1 MKNNMTMEKTLEL
14 FKEYKSLAGKN
25 DAASEARKA
34 EIGAWMEAHRNELPK
49 DDVKAFMGSW
59 LDEIGKDVADIK
71 HQALKE
77 QLDREAYRMI
87 PLKVVAEKYF
97 GKSAAWL
104 TQRLSGTPVRGKVYT
119 LNAEQK
125 RIFNG
130 AMKDIGGTIGS
141 IRLA

>member
-1 MKNNMTMEKTLEL
+1 MNKILEL
-14 FKEYKSLAGKN
+14 SKEYKSLAGKS
-25 DAASEARKA
+25 DTASETRKK
-34 EIGAWMEAHRNELPK
+34 EIRAWAEAHKDEIPK
-49 DDVKAFMGSW
+49 EEMKKFMDSW
-59 LDEIGKDVADIK
+59 LDEIGEDVADIK

-77 QLDREAYRMI
+77 QLDKEAYHMI

-125 RIFNG
+125 KIFNG
-130 AMKDIGGTIGS
+130 AMKDIGNTIGS

>member
-1 MKNNMTMEKTLEL
+1 MNKILEL
-14 FKEYKSLAGKN
+14 SQEYKSLAGKS

-34 EIGAWMEAHRNELPK
+34 EINSWIESHRDEIPQEEIK
-49 DDVKAFMGSW
+49 KFMNSW
-59 LDEIGKDVADIK
+59 LDEIGKDVEDIK

-77 QLDREAYRMI
+77 QLDKEAYRMI

-104 TQRLSGTPVRGKVYT
+104 TQRLSGTPVRGRVYT

-125 RIFNG
+125 RIFNS
-130 AMKDIGGTIGS
+130 AMKDIGSTIGS

>member
-1 MKNNMTMEKTLEL
+1 MNKVLEL
-14 FKEYKSLAGKN
+14 SKEYKSLAGKS
-25 DAASEARKA
+25 DAASEARKG
-34 EIGAWMEAHRNELPK
+34 EINAWIEAHREEIPK
-49 DDVKAFMGSW
+49 DEIKEFMDSW
-59 LDEIGKDVADIK
+59 LDEIGKDVSDIK

-77 QLDREAYRMI
+77 QLDKEAYRMI

-130 AMKDIGGTIGS
+130 AMKDIGNTIGS

>member
-1 MKNNMTMEKTLEL
+1 MNKVLEL
-14 FKEYKSLAGKN
+14 LKEYKSLAGKS
-25 DAASEARKA
+25 DTASETRKK
-34 EIGAWMEAHRNELPK
+34 EIRAWAEAHKDEIPK
-49 DDVKAFMGSW
+49 EEMKKFMDSW
-59 LDEIGKDVADIK
+59 LDEIGEDVADIK

-77 QLDREAYRMI
+77 QLDKEAYRMI

-125 RIFNG
+125 KIFNG
-130 AMKDIGGTIGS
+130 AMKDIGNTIGS

>member
-1 MKNNMTMEKTLEL
+1 MNKVLEL
-14 FKEYKSLAGKN
+14 SKEYKSLAGKS

-34 EIGAWMEAHRNELPK
+34 EINAWIEAHREEIPK
-49 DDVKAFMGSW
+49 DEIKEFMDSW
-59 LDEIGKDVADIK
+59 LDEIGKDVTDIK

-77 QLDREAYRMI
+77 QLDKEAYRMI

-125 RIFNG
+125 KIFNG
-130 AMKDIGGTIGS
+130 AMKDIGNTIGS